1 MPFIFFSCLTATAR
15 IPRMTVN
22 RVLRTH
28 ILAFFSILGGW
39 HSVFHINYNLN
50 DRFLIFGFW
59 TLSCWK
65 SSFLFLLCWYFPHG
79 HWILSKAIFFFFK
92 LQKWSYD
99 VSSLVS
105 WYGQS
110 YWFLK
115 TEPACIPGI
124 NPTWSWWYFLYTVI
138 FVSILLKISAF
149 MLIRG

>member
-1 MPFIFFSCLTATAR
+1 MLTLYPDTLLITSLIIVFKNRFFSILSYIIMLSVKSYFFFFLICMPFIFFSCLTATAR

-65 SSFLFLLCWYFPHG
+65 SSFLFLLRWYFPHG
-79 HWILSKAIFFFFK
+79 HWILSKAIFFF
-92 LQKWSYD
+92 
-99 VSSLVS
+99 
-105 WYGQS
+105 
-110 YWFLK
+110 
-115 TEPACIPGI
+115 
-124 NPTWSWWYFLYTVI
+124 
-138 FVSILLKISAF
+138 
-149 MLIRG
+149 